1 MSSGAERRMENRLQ
15 KLEAMIKDPRSA
27 VNLESLLVS
36 LWLCIFHEASCF
48 VAWYRG
54 YRLEAVAT

>member
-1 MSSGAERRMENRLQ
+1 MENRLQ